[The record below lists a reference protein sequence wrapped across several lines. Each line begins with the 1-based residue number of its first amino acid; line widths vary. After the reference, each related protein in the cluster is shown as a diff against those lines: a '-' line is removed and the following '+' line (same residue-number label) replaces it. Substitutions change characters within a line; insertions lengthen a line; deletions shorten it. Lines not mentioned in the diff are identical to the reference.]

1 MDVEDGGGEDALQE
15 FYSHVKEAT
24 RDAEVER

>member
-1 MDVEDGGGEDALQE
+1 MVDDDGVDDALRE
-15 FYSHVKEAT
+15 FYGHVKEAT